1 VADTK
6 SAEARRILVWHVHG
20 SWTTS
25 FVHGRHEYLLPV
37 LPDGGP
43 WGGGRCGRDWPGNAR
58 EVPAESLRDTD
69 VDLVVLQRPDELDL
83 AARWLGRRPGR
94 DVPAVYVEHNTPRG
108 DAPTTRHPLADR
120 ADITLVHVTAFN
132 ELMWDAG
139 FAPTVV
145 IDHGIPDPGYRYSGE
160 LDSAAV
166 VVNEPVR
173 RARVTG
179 TDLLPRFADAI
190 GLDVYGM
197 GCDGLA
203 ERTAGT
209 RCPVRVWGDLPPG
222 RLHAAMARRRCY
234 LHPIRWTS
242 LGLSLIEAMHLGM
255 PVVGLATTEAVEA
268 VPPDAGVLSTRVDR
282 LVAALRDLAHE
293 PGWARQLGKQARET
307 ALARYGLTRFLTDWD
322 RLIEQAIDI

>member
-1 VADTK
+1 M
-6 SAEARRILVWHVHG
+6 WHVHG

-25 FVHGRHEYLLPV
+25 FVRGAHEYLLPV

-43 WGGGRCGRDWPGNAR
+43 WGRGRCGRAWPDNAR

-83 AARWLGRRPGR
+83 AARWLGRRPGL
-94 DVPAVYVEHNTPRG
+94 DIPAVYVEHNTPRG
-108 DAPTTRHPLADR
+108 DAPTTRHPVADR

-139 FAPTVV
+139 TAPTAV
-145 IDHGIPDPGYRYSGE
+145 IDHGIPDPGYRYGGE

-173 RARVTG
+173 RGRVTG

-203 ERTAGT
+203 EHTAGT
-209 RCPVRVWGDLPPG
+209 RCPVRIWGDLSTD
-222 RLHAAMARRRCY
+222 RLHTAMARRRCY

-268 VPPDAGVLSTRVDR
+268 VPPAAGVLSTRVDR

-293 PGWARQLGKQARET
+293 PGRARQLGKQARET
-307 ALARYGLTRFLTDWD
+307 ALARYGLTRFLSDWD
-322 RLIEQAIDI
+322 RLIEQAIDT

>member
-1 VADTK
+1 VAETK
-6 SAEARRILVWHVHG
+6 PVEARHILVWHVHG

-25 FVHGRHEYLLPV
+25 FVRGAHEYLLPV

-43 WGGGRCGRDWPGNAR
+43 WGGGRCGRAWPDNAR

-83 AARWLGRRPGR
+83 AARWLGRRPGP
-94 DVPAVYVEHNTPRG
+94 DIPAVYVEHNTPRG
-108 DAPTTRHPLADR
+108 DAPTTRHPVADR

-139 FAPTVV
+139 IAPTAV

-173 RARVTG
+173 RGRVTG

-203 ERTAGT
+203 EHTAGT
-209 RCPVRVWGDLPPG
+209 RCPVRIWGDLPTD
-222 RLHAAMARRRCY
+222 RLHTAMARRRCY

-268 VPPDAGVLSTRVDR
+268 VPPDAGVLSTRADR

-307 ALARYGLTRFLTDWD
+307 ALARYGLTRFLSDWD
-322 RLIEQAIDI
+322 RLIEQAIDT

>member
-1 VADTK
+1 MAETK
-6 SAEARRILVWHVHG
+6 SAGTRRILVWHVHG

-25 FVHGRHEYLLPV
+25 FVRGAHEYLLPV
-37 LPDGGP
+37 LPEGGP
-43 WGGGRCGRDWPGNAR
+43 WGGGRCGRNWPDNAR

-69 VDLVVLQRPDELDL
+69 VDLVVLQRPDELAL
-83 AARWLGRRPGR
+83 AARWLGRRPGQ

-108 DAPTTRHPLADR
+108 DAPTTRHPIADR
-120 ADITLVHVTAFN
+120 ADITLAHVTAFN

-139 FAPTVV
+139 SAPTVV
-145 IDHGIPDPGYRYSGE
+145 IDHGIPDPGYRYRGE

-173 RARVTG
+173 RGRVTG

-190 GLDVYGM
+190 GLDVFGM

-203 ERTAGT
+203 ERTAGA
-209 RCPVRVWGDLPPG
+209 RCPVRVRGDLPTDL
-222 RLHAAMARRRCY
+222 LHTEMARRRCY

-268 VPPDAGVLSTRVDR
+268 VPPDAGVLSTSVDR
-282 LVAALRDLAHE
+282 LVAALRDLANQ
-293 PGWARQLGKQARET
+293 PGWARQLGKHARET
-307 ALARYGLTRFLTDWD
+307 ALARYGLARFLSDWD
-322 RLIEQAIDI
+322 RLIEQAIGN

>member
-1 VADTK
+1 VAETK
-6 SAEARRILVWHVHG
+6 PVEARHILVWHVHG

-25 FVHGRHEYLLPV
+25 FVRGAHEYLLPV

-58 EVPAESLRDTD
+58 EVPAESLRDAD

-83 AARWLGRRPGR
+83 AARWLGRRPGP
-94 DVPAVYVEHNTPRG
+94 DIPAVYVEHNTPRG
-108 DAPTTRHPLADR
+108 DAPTTRHPVADR

-139 FAPTVV
+139 IAPTAV
-145 IDHGIPDPGYRYSGE
+145 IDHGIPDPGYRYGGE

-173 RARVTG
+173 RGRVTG

-203 ERTAGT
+203 EHTAGT
-209 RCPVRVWGDLPPG
+209 RCPVRIWGDLPTD
-222 RLHAAMARRRCY
+222 RLHTAMARRRCY
-234 LHPIRWTS
+234 LHPVRWTS

-293 PGWARQLGKQARET
+293 PGWARQLGKHARET
-307 ALARYGLTRFLTDWD
+307 ALARYGLTRFLSDWD